1 MARAK
6 AKTADVVAVAEES
19 VAATAIVADEN
30 MDDVARNEEVEKK
43 TVAKKAKEIVETVE
57 VVEVVKEVKVE
68 PLQSSTEIE
77 VVSLIPNVRYYD
89 DFNGDYYKWDNVG
102 QVEYMTFEEVNR
114 MWKNSKGFF
123 RNMWLKPNDDRVIKK
138 FGLDKMYDKYEFLM
152 NEKNYTDEKI
162 SEVYEHLATASKELK
177 FSICNKIKSMV
188 MSGKLT
194 NIHVIKGLESR
205 LQIDLTSFI

>member
-6 AKTADVVAVAEES
+6 AKSADDVAVAEES
-19 VAATAIVADEN
+19 VAATTVIAGEN
-30 MDDVARNEEVEKK
+30 MDDVAKKEEVVEKTVVKKVKEVVEEVE
-43 TVAKKAKEIVETVE
+43 
-57 VVEVVKEVKVE
+57 VE

-89 DFNGDYYKWDNVG
+89 DFNGDYYKWDNAG

-138 FGLDKMYDKYEFLM
+138 FGLDKMYDKYNFLM
-152 NEKNYTDEKI
+152 DEENYTDENI
-162 SEVYEHLATASKELK
+162 SKVYEYLTTASKELK
-177 FSICNKIKSMV
+177 FSVCNKIKSMV
-188 MSGKLT
+188 MYGKLT
-194 NIHVIKGLESR
+194 NIHIIKGLESQ
-205 LQIDLTSFI
+205 LKIDLTSFI